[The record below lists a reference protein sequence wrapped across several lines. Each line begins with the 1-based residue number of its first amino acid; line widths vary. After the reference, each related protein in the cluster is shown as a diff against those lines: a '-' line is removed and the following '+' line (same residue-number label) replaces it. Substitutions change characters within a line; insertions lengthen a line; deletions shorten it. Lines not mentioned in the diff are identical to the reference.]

1 MQTLSGAPS
10 ISGRTVTL
18 TLANAVTASDTD
30 VKVAYTKPTGTADKL
45 VDKFG
50 NEAAT
55 FGDQNV
61 ANLLADSTPPT
72 LSVRAVLDA
81 DGLTLTLTYN
91 EALKEASVP
100 ASTAFTVERTP
111 AGGSEETVNLAGT
124 GPVTVAGSAVTL
136 KLATP
141 IAHNDDPVK
150 VSYTKPTSGSVI
162 EDANGNDAA
171 SFTDQAVTNNSAVP
185 RVSIVA
191 VYPDVSSLIALPV
204 VRLTRSN
211 IGAAP
216 LSVRLDITQDD
227 DYASDADTGFSI
239 PAGDTS
245 VETEI
250 PNLDYPGNMDG
261 AMTFTV
267 AASQNYAPALAPNNA
282 ATMEFKAPASGLPLS
297 VRHDQPSWT
306 VDEGGTVNPTVTF
319 TWAPG
324 LAAPRDRFRIHLT
337 AEAEGADPGDDFV
350 AFSGPEPKADAL
362 PGDWVTAPG
371 GGMTQTVT
379 ISVET
384 LQDTE
389 VESNETIYL
398 DFSMDN
404 ISLALDI
411 PRTGADNRTTV
422 SILDD
427 DPLVVTGVAVASTPT
442 GGYYSVGDTIQFTV
456 TFNQYVTAQGG
467 PQFEFELGGA
477 TRQAVGGDSEEEMGV
492 TFEYTVASG
501 DADDRDGI
509 SWGANALS
517 LNGGS
522 ITLPGKGVLIPR
534 DANRDHAAQAALP
547 AHKVDT
553 AKPSLASAEVDG
565 TTLTLTFSEALN
577 TTAPANTA
585 FTVKLDGGAGANPTD
600 VSIADRDVT
609 LTLAAAVTPAQTATV
624 TYAKPTSNP
633 IKDLSGKEA
642 DAFTDE
648 AVVNRL
654 ADSTPPTLSVAV
666 LDADGLTL
674 TLTYNE
680 ALKTSSVPDK
690 SVFTVERTPA
700 GGSEET
706 VNLAAAN
713 AVAVSGSVVT
723 LKLAT
728 PVAHNDGS
736 LKVSYAKPSSGSVI
750 EDANGNDAASFPDQ
764 AVTNNSTVP
773 RVSIVAVYPDASP
786 LLAHAE
792 FTVTRSNTGTELDV
806 AITITQTDT
815 YLDSTTQTITIPA
828 GDTTAT
834 ASFPSVYAGN
844 TSGDLTATVAPSQSY
859 ATALAPGNAA
869 TVRMKLPASGKT
881 VIYSHQQGAYTVT
894 EGTTS
899 VRVAFTLRTGE
910 GVARPRHTISLAYST
925 YADTALLT
933 TDYIGIG
940 RALNIET
947 DVWAADGTAFRA
959 TAPSTIDIVD
969 DSRHEGSEQFLLD
982 VGLGVDPL
990 FLDPAVFTPTC
1001 PPGIAV
1007 GDDCRATVTIVDDD
1021 TLAVQSVA
1029 VTSTTG
1035 AFYRVG
1041 NTISF
1046 TVNFNGAVTVTGT
1059 PRFAFNLGGRI
1070 RQADYASGSDS
1081 TDLVFS
1087 YTVATGD
1094 EDHDGISWGAN
1105 ALGLNGGS
1113 IKFMHTDPA
1122 EQVDAVLDHAAQGAL
1137 SAQKV
1142 DGTKPTLV
1150 EAVVDQTTLTLTFH
1164 EELNTTAPANT
1175 AFTVKVDGGSGTN
1188 PTDVSISGRVVTLTL
1203 GAAVTPDQTVTVTY
1217 TEPSN
1222 NQIKDL
1228 SGLRADGFTDEDV
1241 EPASDVVNFSAAPG
1255 NRRVTLSWD
1264 NPNDNT
1270 IVRYQYRYMSTSDS
1284 GWNPDWR
1291 NISGSGAG
1299 TTSYTAAGLT
1309 NGIEY
1314 TFQVRPVYTPDAPG
1328 KEGEVK
1334 SVPRG
1339 PLTAPRNL
1347 AAASAGDGELVLVW
1361 DDPNDITITGYQ
1373 YRYRNTSD
1381 TGWNPDWTDIPG
1393 SGASTATHTL
1403 SGLTNNLLYTVEV
1416 RVVRD
1421 ATEGPSARVT
1431 GTPRGP
1437 LAAPAS
1443 FAAASGEDRQVTL
1456 SWDSSGDDSI
1466 TEYEYRYRVSSETGW
1481 NPDWTSIPGSR
1492 WTTTSYTVTG
1502 LSNRTGYTFEVR
1514 ALRGSRRGPEAAASA
1529 TPEGPPTV
1537 PLAPGSL
1544 DADGNDKSISVWWQR
1559 PAGEDARAPVTSYS
1573 VRYREAGTS
1582 SWRNVSRAGDDLSH
1596 RQVIS
1601 GLANRT
1607 HYEVQ
1612 VAAVNRVGTG
1622 AWASARATPQG
1633 PTAPPPNPEGNE
1645 TFDVGTLSTYWNKLF
1660 HPDARRNLLQ
1670 IESCSGSLTFRVIWA
1685 GPAQNRSQADEW
1697 AAHVN
1702 TTGGA
1707 GRVSYSFSS
1716 SPGVHGGNYFE
1727 MNGAVRVEGTSSLT
1741 IQVRGRFGSNWGSWS
1756 PRSSL
1761 YCIETQ

>member
-1 MQTLSGAPS
+1 M
-10 ISGRTVTL
+10 
-18 TLANAVTASDTD
+18 
-30 VKVAYTKPTGTADKL
+30 
-45 VDKFG
+45 
-50 NEAAT
+50 
-55 FGDQNV
+55 
-61 ANLLADSTPPT
+61 
-72 LSVRAVLDA
+72 
-81 DGLTLTLTYN
+81 
-91 EALKEASVP
+91 
-100 ASTAFTVERTP
+100 
-111 AGGSEETVNLAGT
+111 
-124 GPVTVAGSAVTL
+124 
-136 KLATP
+136 
-141 IAHNDDPVK
+141 
-150 VSYTKPTSGSVI
+150 
-162 EDANGNDAA
+162 
-171 SFTDQAVTNNSAVP
+171 
-185 RVSIVA
+185 
-191 VYPDVSSLIALPV
+191 
-204 VRLTRSN
+204 
-211 IGAAP
+211 
-216 LSVRLDITQDD
+216 
-227 DYASDADTGFSI
+227 
-239 PAGDTS
+239 
-245 VETEI
+245 
-250 PNLDYPGNMDG
+250 
-261 AMTFTV
+261 
-267 AASQNYAPALAPNNA
+267 
-282 ATMEFKAPASGLPLS
+282 
-297 VRHDQPSWT
+297 
-306 VDEGGTVNPTVTF
+306 NPTVTF

-492 TFEYTVASG
+492 TFEYTVAAG
-501 DADDRDGI
+501 DANDRDGI

-585 FTVKLDGGAGANPTD
+585 FTVKLDGGSGANPTD

-713 AVAVSGSVVT
+713 AVAVSGSTVK
-723 LKLAT
+723 LKLAA
-728 PVAHNDGS
+728 PIAHNDTAV
-736 LKVSYAKPSSGSVI
+736 KVSYTKPTSGTVI
-750 EDANGNDAASFPDQ
+750 EDVLGNDLATFPDR
-764 AVTNNSTVP
+764 AVTNDSTVP
-773 RVSIVAVYPDASP
+773 RVSIAAVYADASP
-786 LLAHAE
+786 AIAEAE
-792 FTVTRSNTGTELDV
+792 FRVTRSNTGATLTVNV
-806 AITITQTDT
+806 AVTQAAS
-815 YLDSTTQTITIPA
+815 YLFSTTQTITISA
-828 GDTTAT
+828 GNTMAT
-834 ASFPSVYAGN
+834 KSFRSIYTGN
-844 TSGDLTATVAPSQSY
+844 TSGDLTFRVSGGADHLP
-859 ATALAPGNAA
+859 ALAPGDSA
-869 TVRMKLPASGKT
+869 TVRMKVPASGPT
-881 VIYSHQQGAYTVT
+881 VNVAHGQVDVAVT
-894 EGTTS
+894 EGERLDLSAVFTTGS
-899 VRVAFTLRTGE
+899 DVAQPRTRIGAAFYSEESGNATINRDYTHFARQLYVNAGDWTAIGSRYLFTYT
-910 GVARPRHTISLAYST
+910 VPV
-925 YADTALLT
+925 
-933 TDYIGIG
+933 
-940 RALNIET
+940 N
-947 DVWAADGTAFRA
+947 
-959 TAPSTIDIVD
+959 IVD
-969 DSRHEGSEQFLLD
+969 DDEYE
-982 VGLGVDPL
+982 VDETFRAL
-990 FLDPAVFTPTC
+990 FGHISGISGALAL
-1001 PPGIAV
+1001 PPGSAF
-1007 GDDCRATVTIVDDD
+1007 RATVTIVDDE
-1021 TLAVQSVA
+1021 TLAVQSVE

-1175 AFTVKVDGGSGTN
+1175 AFTVKVDGGSG
-1188 PTDVSISGRVVTLTL
+1188 GE
-1203 GAAVTPDQTVTVTY
+1203 PD
-1217 TEPSN
+1217 
-1222 NQIKDL
+1222 
-1228 SGLRADGFTDEDV
+1228 R
-1241 EPASDVVNFSAAPG
+1241 
-1255 NRRVTLSWD
+1255 
-1264 NPNDNT
+1264 
-1270 IVRYQYRYMSTSDS
+1270 
-1284 GWNPDWR
+1284 
-1291 NISGSGAG
+1291 
-1299 TTSYTAAGLT
+1299 
-1309 NGIEY
+1309 
-1314 TFQVRPVYTPDAPG
+1314 
-1328 KEGEVK
+1328 
-1334 SVPRG
+1334 
-1339 PLTAPRNL
+1339 
-1347 AAASAGDGELVLVW
+1347 
-1361 DDPNDITITGYQ
+1361 
-1373 YRYRNTSD
+1373 
-1381 TGWNPDWTDIPG
+1381 
-1393 SGASTATHTL
+1393 
-1403 SGLTNNLLYTVEV
+1403 
-1416 RVVRD
+1416 
-1421 ATEGPSARVT
+1421 
-1431 GTPRGP
+1431 
-1437 LAAPAS
+1437 
-1443 FAAASGEDRQVTL
+1443 
-1456 SWDSSGDDSI
+1456 
-1466 TEYEYRYRVSSETGW
+1466 
-1481 NPDWTSIPGSR
+1481 
-1492 WTTTSYTVTG
+1492 
-1502 LSNRTGYTFEVR
+1502 
-1514 ALRGSRRGPEAAASA
+1514 
-1529 TPEGPPTV
+1529 
-1537 PLAPGSL
+1537 
-1544 DADGNDKSISVWWQR
+1544 
-1559 PAGEDARAPVTSYS
+1559 
-1573 VRYREAGTS
+1573 
-1582 SWRNVSRAGDDLSH
+1582 
-1596 RQVIS
+1596 
-1601 GLANRT
+1601 
-1607 HYEVQ
+1607 
-1612 VAAVNRVGTG
+1612 
-1622 AWASARATPQG
+1622 
-1633 PTAPPPNPEGNE
+1633 
-1645 TFDVGTLSTYWNKLF
+1645 
-1660 HPDARRNLLQ
+1660 
-1670 IESCSGSLTFRVIWA
+1670 C
-1685 GPAQNRSQADEW
+1685 
-1697 AAHVN
+1697 
-1702 TTGGA
+1702 
-1707 GRVSYSFSS
+1707 
-1716 SPGVHGGNYFE
+1716 VH
-1727 MNGAVRVEGTSSLT
+1727 
-1741 IQVRGRFGSNWGSWS
+1741 
-1756 PRSSL
+1756 
-1761 YCIETQ
+1761 

>member
-1 MQTLSGAPS
+1 M
-10 ISGRTVTL
+10 
-18 TLANAVTASDTD
+18 
-30 VKVAYTKPTGTADKL
+30 
-45 VDKFG
+45 
-50 NEAAT
+50 
-55 FGDQNV
+55 
-61 ANLLADSTPPT
+61 
-72 LSVRAVLDA
+72 
-81 DGLTLTLTYN
+81 
-91 EALKEASVP
+91 
-100 ASTAFTVERTP
+100 
-111 AGGSEETVNLAGT
+111 
-124 GPVTVAGSAVTL
+124 
-136 KLATP
+136 
-141 IAHNDDPVK
+141 
-150 VSYTKPTSGSVI
+150 SYTKPTSGSVI

-171 SFTDQAVTNNSAVP
+171 SFTDRAVTNNSTVP

-204 VRLTRSN
+204 VRVTRSN

-306 VDEGGTVNPTVTF
+306 VDEGGTANPTVTF

-379 ISVET
+379 ISVVT
-384 LQDTE
+384 LEDTE

-398 DFSMDN
+398 DFSMEN

-654 ADSTPPTLSVAV
+654 ADSTPPTLSDAV

-728 PVAHNDGS
+728 PIAHNDTAV
-736 LKVSYAKPSSGSVI
+736 KVSYAKPSSGSVI
-750 EDANGNDAASFPDQ
+750 EDANGNDAASFTDQ

-786 LLAHAE
+786 GIAEAE
-792 FTVTRSNTGTELDV
+792 FTVTRSNTGAALSV
-806 AITITQTDT
+806 NIAITQAVT
-815 YLDSTTQTITIPA
+815 YVYSTTQTITIPA
-828 GDTTAT
+828 GDTMKTQ
-834 ASFPSVYAGN
+834 SFLGAYTGN

-859 ATALAPGNAA
+859 APALAPDNSAA
-869 TVRMKLPASGKT
+869 VRVKVPASGKT
-881 VIYSHQQGAYTVT
+881 VNVAHGQVDVTVT
-894 EGTTS
+894 EGERLNLAVVFTTGS
-899 VRVAFTLRTGE
+899 
-910 GVARPRHTISLAYST
+910 GVAQPRNTIGAAFYSEPT
-925 YADTALLT
+925 GNATIHL
-933 TDYIGIG
+933 DYIHFARQLYVNAGDWTTLGSG
-940 RALNIET
+940 RYTFTYTVPVN
-947 DVWAADGTAFRA
+947 
-959 TAPSTIDIVD
+959 IVD
-969 DSRHEGSEQFLLD
+969 DDEYEADETFGARFNHIPGGIGPVLALPTGS
-982 VGLGVDPL
+982 
-990 FLDPAVFTPTC
+990 ASS
-1001 PPGIAV
+1001 
-1007 GDDCRATVTIVDDD
+1007 ATVTIVDDD
-1021 TLAVQSVA
+1021 PLAVQSVA

-1070 RQADYASGSDS
+1070 RQAG
-1081 TDLVFS
+1081 LR
-1087 YTVATGD
+1087 
-1094 EDHDGISWGAN
+1094 ER
-1105 ALGLNGGS
+1105 LGLDRPGLLLQGGDRGRGPRRHLLGR
-1113 IKFMHTDPA
+1113 KRAGPERRLH
-1122 EQVDAVLDHAAQGAL
+1122 QVHAHGPGRAGGRRSGPRRAGGAL
-1137 SAQKV
+1137 RPQ
-1142 DGTKPTLV
+1142 GGR
-1150 EAVVDQTTLTLTFH
+1150 DQAH
-1164 EELNTTAPANT
+1164 P
-1175 AFTVKVDGGSGTN
+1175 GGGC
-1188 PTDVSISGRVVTLTL
+1188 G
-1203 GAAVTPDQTVTVTY
+1203 GPDH
-1217 TEPSN
+1217 PHAH
-1222 NQIKDL
+1222 L
-1228 SGLRADGFTDEDV
+1228 
-1241 EPASDVVNFSAAPG
+1241 
-1255 NRRVTLSWD
+1255 
-1264 NPNDNT
+1264 
-1270 IVRYQYRYMSTSDS
+1270 
-1284 GWNPDWR
+1284 
-1291 NISGSGAG
+1291 
-1299 TTSYTAAGLT
+1299 
-1309 NGIEY
+1309 
-1314 TFQVRPVYTPDAPG
+1314 
-1328 KEGEVK
+1328 
-1334 SVPRG
+1334 PRG
-1339 PLTAPRNL
+1339 AEHHGP
-1347 AAASAGDGELVLVW
+1347 GEHRFHGEGGRRQR
-1361 DDPNDITITGYQ
+1361 DE
-1373 YRYRNTSD
+1373 
-1381 TGWNPDWTDIPG
+1381 PDC
-1393 SGASTATHTL
+1393 
-1403 SGLTNNLLYTVEV
+1403 
-1416 RVVRD
+1416 RV
-1421 ATEGPSARVT
+1421 
-1431 GTPRGP
+1431 
-1437 LAAPAS
+1437 
-1443 FAAASGEDRQVTL
+1443 
-1456 SWDSSGDDSI
+1456 
-1466 TEYEYRYRVSSETGW
+1466 
-1481 NPDWTSIPGSR
+1481 
-1492 WTTTSYTVTG
+1492 
-1502 LSNRTGYTFEVR
+1502 
-1514 ALRGSRRGPEAAASA
+1514 
-1529 TPEGPPTV
+1529 
-1537 PLAPGSL
+1537 
-1544 DADGNDKSISVWWQR
+1544 
-1559 PAGEDARAPVTSYS
+1559 
-1573 VRYREAGTS
+1573 
-1582 SWRNVSRAGDDLSH
+1582 H
-1596 RQVIS
+1596 
-1601 GLANRT
+1601 
-1607 HYEVQ
+1607 
-1612 VAAVNRVGTG
+1612 
-1622 AWASARATPQG
+1622 
-1633 PTAPPPNPEGNE
+1633 
-1645 TFDVGTLSTYWNKLF
+1645 
-1660 HPDARRNLLQ
+1660 
-1670 IESCSGSLTFRVIWA
+1670 
-1685 GPAQNRSQADEW
+1685 
-1697 AAHVN
+1697 
-1702 TTGGA
+1702 
-1707 GRVSYSFSS
+1707 
-1716 SPGVHGGNYFE
+1716 
-1727 MNGAVRVEGTSSLT
+1727 
-1741 IQVRGRFGSNWGSWS
+1741 
-1756 PRSSL
+1756 
-1761 YCIETQ
+1761 